1 MRKTV
6 LFDLDGTL
14 LDTLQDITSATNE
27 ILSRYGRAAC
37 TVEEMR
43 DFVGNGARHQFR
55 SSWKGEISEELLD
68 EALNLYRP
76 YYADHIPDTRP
87 YDGII
92 ELLKGLRAEGF
103 RTAVVTNKPLLPTSR
118 LCEKL
123 LGDLVEV
130 VVAEVPERPKKPAP
144 DMVEEAMRQLGVSR
158 DDCVY
163 VGDSEVDVQTAKN
176 SGLPCYACTWGYR
189 DTDVLLNAGA
199 DILVDS
205 AEELGRMLRCGEA
218 SARFVTLLKRRRS
231 VRKFE
236 DHPVE
241 EEKIRALLQAALLAP
256 TSRSLNE
263 VEFRAITD
271 RKVIGF
277 LSECKAH
284 GAGPLTTAPL
294 ALVLTAD
301 AEKADTWIE
310 DSSLAAIVIQL
321 MAEELGLA
329 SCWIQMHMRK
339 DEGEFDAEENVSRVL
354 GLPKGVRCVCV
365 LAIGYRAE
373 EKDANREPSLADPR
387 IYRG

>member
-55 SSWKGEISEELLD
+55 SSWKGDISEELLD

-76 YYADHIPDTRP
+76 YYADHIPSTRP

-92 ELLKGLRAEGF
+92 ELLKGLKADGF
-103 RTAVVTNKPLLPTSR
+103 RTAVVTNKPQLPTAR

-130 VVAEVPERPKKPAP
+130 VVAEVPERPKKPDPA
-144 DMVEEAMRQLGVSR
+144 MVEEAMRQLGVTR

-163 VGDSEVDVQTAKN
+163 VGDSEVDVATGRN
-176 SGLPCYACTWGYR
+176 SGMPCYACTWGYR
-189 DTDVLLNAGA
+189 DTDVLLAAGA

-218 SARFVTLLKRRRS
+218 TARMLTLLKRRRS

-236 DHPVE
+236 DRPVE
-241 EEKIRALLQAALLAP
+241 EEKIHALLSAALLAP

-263 VEFRAITD
+263 VEYYAITD
-271 RKVIGF
+271 RKVIDF

-284 GAGPLTTAPL
+284 GAGPLKTAPL

-301 AEKADTWIE
+301 ESKADTWIE
-310 DSSLAAIVIQL
+310 DSSLAAIVLQL
-321 MAEELGLA
+321 TAEELGLA
-329 SCWIQMHMRK
+329 SCWVQMHMRK
-339 DEGEFDAEENVSRVL
+339 DEGDFDAEENVSRVL
-354 GLPKGVRCVCV
+354 GLPKGSRCVCV

-373 EKDANREPSLADPR
+373 EKDANRDPALSDLR
-387 IYRG
+387 IYRR

>member
-37 TVEEMR
+37 TVAEMR

-55 SSWKGEISEELLD
+55 SSWKGDISEELLD
-68 EALNLYRP
+68 EALELYRP
-76 YYADHIPDTRP
+76 YYAAHIPDTRP

-92 ELLKGLRAEGF
+92 ELLKGLKADGF
-103 RTAVVTNKPLLPTSR
+103 RMAVVTNKPVLPTTS
-118 LCEKL
+118 LCNKL
-123 LGDLVEV
+123 LGDLVDV
-130 VVAEVPERPKKPAP
+130 VVAESPERPKKPAP
-144 DMVEEAMRQLGVSR
+144 DMVEEAMRQLGVTR

-163 VGDSEVDVQTAKN
+163 VGDSEVDVATGRN
-176 SGLPCYACTWGYR
+176 SGMPCYACTWGYR
-189 DTDVLLNAGA
+189 DTDVLLRSGA

-205 AEELGRMLRCGEA
+205 AEELGRMLRCGEK
-218 SARFVTLLKRRRS
+218 SARLMTLLKRRRS

-236 DHPVE
+236 DRPVE
-241 EEKIRALLQAALLAP
+241 EEKIRALLSAALLAP
-256 TSRSLNE
+256 TSRSLSE
-263 VEFRAITD
+263 VEYRAITD
-271 RKVIGF
+271 RTVIGF
-277 LSECKAH
+277 LAQCKEH

-301 AEKADTWIE
+301 ADKADTWIE
-310 DSSLAAIVIQL
+310 DSSLAAIVLQL

-329 SCWIQMHMRK
+329 SCWIQMHLRK
-339 DEGEFDAEENVSRVL
+339 DEGDFDAEENVARVL
-354 GLPKGVRCVCV
+354 GLPKGRRCVCV

-373 EKDANREPSLADPR
+373 EKEANREPSLKDLR
-387 IYRG
+387 IHRL